1 MFPSLC
7 FNIGWAASRWHTE
20 RRHCGTARA
29 MFHGTMVQRPDR
41 AAKQGCR
48 FGRSGSGTPQIHV
61 CTFCILRAGV
71 LWPKVRCAEALAAL
85 DRGPFGC
92 YMACNKMGPMAPGQ
106 EAVRPAFDDIAQGKS
121 YVLCPLSSALARA
134 ILVASTLVQTSVV
147 ASIIPRHQQSLET
160 FVMD

>member
-1 MFPSLC
+1 M
-7 FNIGWAASRWHTE
+7 
-20 RRHCGTARA
+20 
-29 MFHGTMVQRPDR
+29 
-41 AAKQGCR
+41 
-48 FGRSGSGTPQIHV
+48 
-61 CTFCILRAGV
+61 
-71 LWPKVRCAEALAAL
+71 

-92 YMACNKMGPMAPGQ
+92 YMACNEMGPMAPSQ

-134 ILVASTLVQTSVV
+134 ILVASTLVETSVV